1 MVERDKEGRNPAE
14 PSSETRAVSTISF
27 GRAAAPSPLGGCQKK
42 VFQDPDIQRYKSRGR
57 SQHLKLGRVGALFLD
72 GWRGRNEIESFEQWK

>member
-1 MVERDKEGRNPAE
+1 MVERDKEGRNQAE

-42 VFQDPDIQRYKSRGR
+42 VFQDPDIQRYKSKGR
-57 SQHLKLGRVGALFLD
+57 SQHLELD
-72 GWRGRNEIESFEQWK
+72 LEHST